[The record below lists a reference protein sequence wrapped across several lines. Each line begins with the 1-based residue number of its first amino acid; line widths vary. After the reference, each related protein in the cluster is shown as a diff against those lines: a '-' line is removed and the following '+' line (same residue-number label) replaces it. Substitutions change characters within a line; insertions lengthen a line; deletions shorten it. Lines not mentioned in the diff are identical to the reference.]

1 MVSTKANDCHTIG
14 GFYGVNGKKLQRQFR
29 DYLSEFKQWEER
41 PHAKEW
47 LIFPENIGPY
57 LSIDETALS
66 KGELY
71 TIITNKKAK
80 GKKGSI
86 VAIFSGTK
94 VGPIIE
100 QLLKISAQKRAK
112 VKEITLDMANSM
124 KTIAKQC
131 FPKAIQV
138 TDRFHVQK
146 LALEALQD
154 IRIKHRWDAIDLENQ
169 QIKQARAKNG
179 TFVPKEFSNGDTRK
193 QLLARSRYLLYKSP
207 NNWTQNQSER
217 SKILF
222 AQYPDIKVAFDLVQ
236 GLRNIFNTATSIQT
250 AYTKLAHWYKDVEN
264 TGFRA
269 FNTIANTISLNYR
282 SILNYFI
289 NRSTNASA
297 ESFNAKIKAFRAQ
310 FRGVK
315 NVEFFLYRLTTI
327 FA

>member
-1 MVSTKANDCHTIG
+1 MSD
-14 GFYGVNGKKLQRQFR
+14 
-29 DYLSEFKQWEER
+29 FKQWKEK
-41 PHAKEW
+41 PHARQW
-47 LIFPENIGPY
+47 LIFPQNIGSY

-80 GKKGSI
+80 GKKGAI
-86 VAIFSGTK
+86 VGIFAGTR
-94 VGPIIE
+94 VEPIIE
-100 QLLKISAQKRAK
+100 QLLKISAKKRAQ

-124 KTIAKQC
+124 KTIAKKC

-154 IRIKHRWDAIDLENQ
+154 IRIKHRWDAIDLEND
-169 QIKQARAKNG
+169 QIKKARAKNK
-179 TFVPKEFSNGDTRK
+179 TFSPTEFGNGDTRK
-193 QLLARSRYLLYKSP
+193 QLLARSRYLLYKAPS
-207 NNWTQNQSER
+207 NWTENQYNR

-222 AQYPDIKVAFDLVQ
+222 DQYPDIKIAFELVQ
-236 GLRNIFNTATSIQT
+236 GLRDIFNRATSIQT
-250 AYTKLAHWYKDVEN
+250 AYTKLAHWYKEVEN

-269 FNTIANTISLNYR
+269 FNTIANTITLNYR

>member
-1 MVSTKANDCHTIG
+1 MSK
-14 GFYGVNGKKLQRQFR
+14 
-29 DYLSEFKQWEER
+29 
-41 PHAKEW
+41 
-47 LIFPENIGPY
+47 Y

-80 GKKGSI
+80 GKKGAI
-86 VAIFSGTK
+86 VAIMAGTK
-94 VGPIIE
+94 VEPIIE
-100 QLLKISAQKRAK
+100 QLLKIPKSKRDK

-124 KTIAKQC
+124 KLIAKKC

-154 IRIKHRWDAIDLENQ
+154 IRIKHRWEAIDIEND
-169 QIKQARAKNG
+169 QIKQAKTNG
-179 TFVPKEFSNGDTRK
+179 KEFIPEIFNNGDTRK
-193 QLLARSRYLLYKSP
+193 QLLARSRYLLYKAP
-207 NNWTQNQSER
+207 NNWTKNQYQR
-217 SKILF
+217 AKTLF
-222 AQYPDIKVAFDLVQ
+222 DLYPDIKKAFNLVQ

-250 AYTKLAHWYKDVEN
+250 AYTKLAHWYKDVEA

-269 FNTIANTISLNYR
+269 FNTIVNTITLNYR

-315 NVEFFLYRLTTI
+315 NVEFFLFRLTQI

>member
-1 MVSTKANDCHTIG
+1 MSDFKDWKEKTHA
-14 GFYGVNGKKLQRQFR
+14 RQ
-29 DYLSEFKQWEER
+29 
-41 PHAKEW
+41 W
-47 LIFPENIGPY
+47 LIFPENIGAY

-86 VAIFSGTK
+86 VAIFAGTK
-94 VGPIIE
+94 VEPIIE
-100 QLLKISAQKRAK
+100 QLLKVSAKKRAK

-124 KTIAKQC
+124 KTICKKC
-131 FPKAIQV
+131 FPKATQV

-154 IRIKHRWDAIDLENQ
+154 IRIKHRWNAIDIENQ
-169 QIKQARAKNG
+169 QIKQARAVNKRYSPEIFN
-179 TFVPKEFSNGDTRK
+179 NGDTRK
-193 QLLARSRYLLYKSP
+193 QLLARSRYLLYKAPS
-207 NNWTQNQSER
+207 NWTESQQQR

-222 AQYPDIKVAFDLVQ
+222 NEYLDIKIAFNLVQ
-236 GLRNIFNTATSIQT
+236 GLRNIFNTAKSIEI
-250 AYTKLAHWYKDVEN
+250 AYTKLAHWYNDVER

-269 FNTIANTISLNYR
+269 FNSIANTIHLNYR
-282 SILNYFI
+282 SILNYFK

>member
-1 MVSTKANDCHTIG
+1 MGC
-14 GFYGVNGKKLQRQFR
+14 
-29 DYLSEFKQWEER
+29 
-41 PHAKEW
+41 
-47 LIFPENIGPY
+47 Y

-94 VGPIIE
+94 VEPIIE
-100 QLLKISAQKRAK
+100 QLLKIPTKNRGK

-124 KTIAKQC
+124 KIIAKKC

-154 IRIKHRWDAIDLENQ
+154 VRIKYRWNAIDLENE
-169 QIKQARAKNG
+169 QIKKARLNNN
-179 TFVPKEFSNGDTRK
+179 TFIPKEFSNGDTRK
-193 QLLARSRYLLYKSP
+193 QLLARSRYLLYKAPS
-207 NNWTQNQSER
+207 NWTENQLKR

-222 AQYPDIKVAFDLVQ
+222 DQYPDIKTAYDLVQ
-236 GLRNIFNTATSIQT
+236 GLRNIFNTATSIEI

-264 TGFRA
+264 TGLRA
-269 FNTIANTISLNYR
+269 FNTIANTITLNYR

>member
-1 MVSTKANDCHTIG
+1 MD
-14 GFYGVNGKKLQRQFR
+14 GKKLQRQYR
-29 DYLSEFKQWEER
+29 DYLSEFKQWKEK
-41 PHAKEW
+41 PHARQW
-47 LIFPENIGPY
+47 LLFPENIGSY

-80 GKKGSI
+80 GKKGTI
-86 VAIFSGTK
+86 VGVFAGTK
-94 VGPIIE
+94 VEPIIE
-100 QLLKISAQKRAK
+100 QLLKISTKTRAR

-124 KTIAKQC
+124 KTIAKKC

-154 IRIKHRWDAIDLENQ
+154 IRVKHRWDAIDLENE
-169 QIKQARAKNG
+169 QIKLARENNRV
-179 TFVPKEFSNGDTRK
+179 FSPKEFSNGDTRK
-193 QLLARSRYLLYKSP
+193 QLLARSRYLLYKAPS
-207 NNWTQNQSER
+207 NWTESQFKR
-217 SKILF
+217 SKVLF
-222 AQYPDIKVAFDLVQ
+222 DQYPDIKIAFDLVQ
-236 GLRNIFNTATSIQT
+236 GLRDIFNKATSMQT

-264 TGFRA
+264 TGFKA
-269 FNTIANTISLNYR
+269 FNTIANTITLNYR

>member
-1 MVSTKANDCHTIG
+1 M
-14 GFYGVNGKKLQRQFR
+14 
-29 DYLSEFKQWEER
+29 
-41 PHAKEW
+41 
-47 LIFPENIGPY
+47 
-57 LSIDETALS
+57 S

-80 GKKGSI
+80 GKKGAI

-94 VGPIIE
+94 VEPIIE
-100 QLLKISAQKRAK
+100 QLLKISAKKRAK

-124 KTIAKQC
+124 KTIAKKC
-131 FPKAIQV
+131 FPRAIQV

-154 IRIKHRWDAIDLENQ
+154 IRIKHRWDAIDLENE
-169 QIKQARAKNG
+169 QIKQARAKNK
-179 TFVPKEFSNGDTRK
+179 TFTPKEFSNGDTRK
-193 QLLARSRYLLYKSP
+193 QLLARSRYLLYKAPS
-207 NNWTQNQSER
+207 NWTESQYNR

-222 AQYPDIKVAFDLVQ
+222 EQYPDIKTAFNLTQ
-236 GLRNIFNTATSIQT
+236 GLRNIFNKAKSIEV

-264 TGFRA
+264 TGFKA
-269 FNTIANTISLNYR
+269 FNTIANTITLNYR

>member
-1 MVSTKANDCHTIG
+1 MG
-14 GFYGVNGKKLQRQFR
+14 GFYNVDGKKLSRQYR
-29 DYLSEFKQWEER
+29 DHLSEFKDWKQK
-41 PHAKEW
+41 PHAKQW
-47 LIFPENIGPY
+47 LIFPENIGSY

-86 VAIFSGTK
+86 VAIFAGTK
-94 VGPIIE
+94 VSTIIE
-100 QLLKISAQKRAK
+100 QLLKLSAKKRAK

-169 QIKQARAKNG
+169 EIKEAKIDNKIYKPQL
-179 TFVPKEFSNGDTRK
+179 FCNEDTRK
-193 QLLARSRYLLYKSP
+193 QLLARSRYLLYKAP
-207 NNWTQNQSER
+207 QNWTQNQYER

-222 AQYPDIKVAFDLVQ
+222 QEYPDIKTAFNLVQ
-236 GLRNIFNTATSIQT
+236 GLRTIFNTAKSLEI
-250 AYTKLAHWYKDVEN
+250 AYTKLAHWYKDVEQS
-264 TGFRA
+264 GFRA
-269 FNTIANTISLNYR
+269 FNTIANTITLNYI

-315 NVEFFLYRLTTI
+315 NIEFFLFRLTTI

>member
-1 MVSTKANDCHTIG
+1 M
-14 GFYGVNGKKLQRQFR
+14 
-29 DYLSEFKQWEER
+29 
-41 PHAKEW
+41 
-47 LIFPENIGPY
+47 
-57 LSIDETALS
+57 S

-80 GKKGSI
+80 GKKGAI
-86 VAIFSGTK
+86 VGIFSGTK
-94 VGPIIE
+94 VEPIIE
-100 QLLKISAQKRAK
+100 QLLKISAKKRAK

-124 KTIAKQC
+124 KTIAKKC

-154 IRIKHRWDAIDLENQ
+154 IRIKHRWDAIDLENE
-169 QIKQARAKNG
+169 QIKQARATNKR
-179 TFVPKEFSNGDTRK
+179 FSPKEFSNGDTKK
-193 QLLARSRYLLYKSP
+193 QLLARSRYLLYKDPS
-207 NNWTQNQSER
+207 NWTENQYSR

-222 AQYPDIKVAFDLVQ
+222 DQYPDIKIAFNLTQ
-236 GLRNIFNTATSIQT
+236 GLRNIFNTAKTIEI

-269 FNTIANTISLNYR
+269 FNTIANTITLNYR

>member
-1 MVSTKANDCHTIG
+1 M
-14 GFYGVNGKKLQRQFR
+14 GK
-29 DYLSEFKQWEER
+29 
-41 PHAKEW
+41 
-47 LIFPENIGPY
+47 Y

-71 TIITNKKAK
+71 TIITNKRAK
-80 GKKGSI
+80 GKKGAI
-86 VAIFSGTK
+86 VAMLSGTK
-94 VGPIIE
+94 AEPIIK
-100 QLLKISAQKRAK
+100 QILKIPKSLRDK
-112 VKEITLDMANSM
+112 VKEITLDMAHSM
-124 KTIAKQC
+124 KMIVKKC
-131 FPKAIQV
+131 FPKATQV

-154 IRIKHRWDAIDLENQ
+154 IRIKHRWEAIDQENEL
-169 QIKQARAKNG
+169 IKQAKSKQVQH
-179 TFVPKEFSNGDTRK
+179 TPETFSNGDTRK
-193 QLLARSRYLLYKSP
+193 QLLARSRYLLYKAP
-207 NNWTQNQSER
+207 NNWTQNQYVR

-222 AQYPDIKVAFDLVQ
+222 EQYPDIKKAYDLVQ

-250 AYTKLAHWYKDVEN
+250 AYTKLAHWYREVEQ
-264 TGFRA
+264 TGFKA
-269 FNTIANTISLNYR
+269 FNTIANTITINYR

-315 NVEFFLYRLTTI
+315 NVEFFLFRLTRI

>member
-1 MVSTKANDCHTIG
+1 M
-14 GFYGVNGKKLQRQFR
+14 QRQFR
-29 DYLSEFKQWEER
+29 DYLSEFKEWKDK

-47 LIFPENIGPY
+47 LIFPENMGKY

-80 GKKGSI
+80 GKKGAI
-86 VAIFSGTK
+86 VAILSGTK
-94 VGPIIE
+94 AEPIIE
-100 QLLKISAQKRAK
+100 QLLKIPKSLRDK

-124 KTIAKQC
+124 KIIAKKC
-131 FPKAIQV
+131 FAKAIQV

-154 IRIKHRWDAIDLENQ
+154 IRIKHRWEAIDQENE
-169 QIKQARAKNG
+169 QIKQAKNKQKDFQPE
-179 TFVPKEFSNGDTRK
+179 TFSNGDTRK
-193 QLLARSRYLLYKSP
+193 QLLARSRYLLYKAP
-207 NNWTQNQSER
+207 NNWTQNQYIR

-222 AQYPDIKVAFDLVQ
+222 KQYPDIKKAYNLVQ

-250 AYTKLAHWYKDVEN
+250 AYTKLAHWYKDVEQ
-264 TGFRA
+264 TGFKA
-269 FNTIANTISLNYR
+269 FNTIANTITLNYR

-315 NVEFFLYRLTTI
+315 DVEFFLFRLTRI

>member
-14 GFYGVNGKKLQRQFR
+14 RFYGVNGKKLGRQYR
-29 DYLSEFKQWEER
+29 DYLSEFKDWKAKK
-41 PHAKEW
+41 HAKEW
-47 LIFPENIGPY
+47 LVFPENMGKY

-80 GKKGSI
+80 GKKGAI
-86 VAIFSGTK
+86 VAIMAGTK
-94 VGPIIE
+94 VEPIIE
-100 QLLKISAQKRAK
+100 QLLKIPKSKRDK

-124 KTIAKQC
+124 KFIAKKC

-154 IRIKHRWDAIDLENQ
+154 IRIKHRWEAIDIEND
-169 QIKQARAKNG
+169 QIKQAK
-179 TFVPKEFSNGDTRK
+179 TIEKEFISETFNNGDSRK
-193 QLLARSRYLLYKSP
+193 QLLARSRYLLYKAP
-207 NNWTQNQSER
+207 KNWTQNQYLR
-217 SKILF
+217 AKILF
-222 AQYPDIKVAFDLVQ
+222 EQYPDIKKAYNLVQ

-250 AYTKLAHWYKDVEN
+250 AYTKLAHWYKDVEA
-264 TGFRA
+264 TGFRP
-269 FNTIANTISLNYR
+269 FNTIANTITLNYR

-297 ESFNAKIKAFRAQ
+297 EAFNAKIKAFRAQ

-315 NVEFFLYRLTTI
+315 NI
-327 FA
+327 

>member
-1 MVSTKANDCHTIG
+1 M
-14 GFYGVNGKKLQRQFR
+14 
-29 DYLSEFKQWEER
+29 SEFKQWKEK
-41 PHAKEW
+41 PHARQW
-47 LIFPENIGPY
+47 LLFPENIGSY

-80 GKKGSI
+80 GKKGTI
-86 VAIFSGTK
+86 VGVFAGTK
-94 VGPIIE
+94 VEPIIE
-100 QLLKISAQKRAK
+100 QLLKISTKARAR

-124 KTIAKQC
+124 KTIAKKC

-154 IRIKHRWDAIDLENQ
+154 IRVKHRWDAIDLENE
-169 QIKQARAKNG
+169 QIKLARENNRV
-179 TFVPKEFSNGDTRK
+179 FSLKEFSNGDTRK
-193 QLLARSRYLLYKSP
+193 QLLARSRYLLYKAPS
-207 NNWTQNQSER
+207 NWTESQFKR
-217 SKILF
+217 SKVLF
-222 AQYPDIKVAFDLVQ
+222 DQYPDIKIAFDLVQ
-236 GLRNIFNTATSIQT
+236 GLRDIFNKATSMQT

-264 TGFRA
+264 TGFKA
-269 FNTIANTISLNYR
+269 FNTIANTITLNYR

-315 NVEFFLYRLTTI
+315 NVEFFLFRLTTI

>member
-1 MVSTKANDCHTIG
+1 M
-14 GFYGVNGKKLQRQFR
+14 GK
-29 DYLSEFKQWEER
+29 
-41 PHAKEW
+41 
-47 LIFPENIGPY
+47 Y

-80 GKKGSI
+80 GKKGAI
-86 VAIFSGTK
+86 VAILAGTK
-94 VGPIIE
+94 VEPIIE
-100 QLLKISAQKRAK
+100 QLLKIPRTKRNK

-124 KTIAKQC
+124 KLIARKC

-154 IRIKHRWDAIDLENQ
+154 IRIKHRWEAIDLENE
-169 QIKQARAKNG
+169 QIKQAKSSGQEFNPK
-179 TFVPKEFSNGDTRK
+179 TFDNGDTRR
-193 QLLARSRYLLYKSP
+193 QLLARSRYLLYKAP
-207 NNWTQNQSER
+207 NKWTPNQYVR

-222 AQYPDIKVAFDLVQ
+222 EQYPDIKKAYNLVQ
-236 GLRNIFNTATSIQT
+236 GLRSIFNTATSIQT
-250 AYTKLAHWYKDVEN
+250 AYTKLAHWYKDVEK

-269 FNTIANTISLNYR
+269 FNTIANTITVNYK

-297 ESFNAKIKAFRAQ
+297 ESFNAKIKAFRSQ

-315 NVEFFLYRLTTI
+315 NTEFFLFRLTQI

>member
-1 MVSTKANDCHTIG
+1 
-14 GFYGVNGKKLQRQFR
+14 
-29 DYLSEFKQWEER
+29 
-41 PHAKEW
+41 
-47 LIFPENIGPY
+47 

-66 KGELY
+66 RGELY

-94 VGPIIE
+94 VEPIIE
-100 QLLKISAQKRAK
+100 QLLKISASKRAK

-124 KTIAKQC
+124 KTIAKTC
-131 FPKAIQV
+131 FPKAMQV

-146 LALEALQD
+146 LATEALQD
-154 IRIKHRWDAIDLENQ
+154 IRIKHRWEAIDLENE
-169 QIKQARAKNG
+169 QIIKAKADNKNYN
-179 TFVPKEFSNGDTRK
+179 PLLFSNGDTRK
-193 QLLARSRYLLYKSP
+193 QLLARSRYLLYKAPS
-207 NNWTQNQSER
+207 NWTKNQYQR

-222 AQYPDIKVAFDLVQ
+222 IEYPEIKIAFNLVQ
-236 GLRNIFNTATSIQT
+236 GLRNIFNTAKSIEI
-250 AYTKLAHWYKDVEN
+250 AYTKLAHWYKDVEKSK
-264 TGFRA
+264 FKA
-269 FNTIANTISLNYR
+269 FNTIVNTLQINYR

-315 NVEFFLYRLTTI
+315 NVDFFLFRLTTI

>member
-1 MVSTKANDCHTIG
+1 MNLN
-14 GFYGVNGKKLQRQFR
+14 NGKK
-29 DYLSEFKQWEER
+29 KT
-41 PHAKEW
+41 HAKEW
-47 LIFPENIGPY
+47 LVFPENIGAH

-86 VAIFSGTK
+86 VAIFAGTK
-94 VGPIIE
+94 VEPIIE
-100 QLLKISAQKRAK
+100 QLLKISAKRRAK

-124 KTIAKQC
+124 KTIARRC
-131 FPKAIQV
+131 FPKAMQV

-154 IRIKHRWDAIDLENQ
+154 IRIKHRWDAIDLENE
-169 QIKQARAKNG
+169 QIKQTRANNKNYIPQV
-179 TFVPKEFSNGDTRK
+179 FDNDDTRK

-207 NNWTQNQSER
+207 SNWTKNQYQR
-217 SKILF
+217 SKVLF
-222 AQYPDIKVAFDLVQ
+222 KEYPDIKLAFDLVQ
-236 GLRNIFNTATSIQT
+236 GLRNIFNSAKSIEI
-250 AYTKLAHWYKDVEN
+250 AYTKLAHWYKDVEQ

-269 FNTIANTISLNYR
+269 FNTIANTITINYR

>member
-1 MVSTKANDCHTIG
+1 MD
-14 GFYGVNGKKLQRQFR
+14 GKKLGRQYR
-29 DYLSEFKQWEER
+29 DCLSGFKAWEQK
-41 PHAKEW
+41 PHAKQW

-71 TIITNKKAK
+71 TIITNKNAK

-86 VAIFSGTK
+86 VAIFAGTK

-100 QLLKISAQKRAK
+100 QLLKIPVKKRAK

-124 KTIAKQC
+124 KTIAKKC

-146 LALEALQD
+146 LAIEALQD
-154 IRIKHRWDAIDLENQ
+154 IRIKHRWDALDLENE
-169 QIKQARAKNG
+169 QIKQARLNNK
-179 TFVPKEFSNGDTRK
+179 TYVPQVFDNDDTRK
-193 QLLARSRYLLYKSP
+193 QLLARSRYLLYKAP
-207 NNWTQNQSER
+207 VNWTESQRLR

-222 AQYPDIKVAFDLVQ
+222 SEYPDIKIAFDLVQ
-236 GLRNIFNTATSIQT
+236 GLRCIFNTANSIEV
-250 AYTKLAHWYKDVEN
+250 AYTKLAHWYKDVEQA
-264 TGFRA
+264 GFRA
-269 FNTIANTISLNYR
+269 FNTIVNTITLNYR

-315 NVEFFLYRLTTI
+315 NVEFFLFRLTTI

>member
-1 MVSTKANDCHTIG
+1 M
-14 GFYGVNGKKLQRQFR
+14 GK
-29 DYLSEFKQWEER
+29 
-41 PHAKEW
+41 
-47 LIFPENIGPY
+47 Y

-80 GKKGSI
+80 GKKGAI
-86 VAIFSGTK
+86 VAILSGTK
-94 VGPIIE
+94 AEPIIT
-100 QLLKISAQKRAK
+100 QLLKIPKSLRDT
-112 VKEITLDMANSM
+112 VKEITLDMAHSM
-124 KTIAKQC
+124 KIIVKKC

-154 IRIKHRWDAIDLENQ
+154 IRIKHRWEAIDQENK
-169 QIKQARAKNG
+169 QIKQAKSRQAEYQLE
-179 TFVPKEFSNGDTRK
+179 TFENGDTRK
-193 QLLARSRYLLYKSP
+193 QLLARSRYLLYKAP
-207 NNWTQNQSER
+207 NNWTQNQYIR

-222 AQYPDIKVAFDLVQ
+222 KQYPDIKKAYDLVQ

-250 AYTKLAHWYKDVEN
+250 AYTKLAHWYKNVEQ
-264 TGFRA
+264 TGFKA
-269 FNTIANTISLNYR
+269 FNTIANTITINYK

-310 FRGVK
+310 FRGVR
-315 NVEFFLYRLTTI
+315 NIEFFLFRLTKI